1 MFENTIRHFCAIG
14 AVSGFLSGLIGI
26 GGGVVMT
33 AAMSAFTDLSQH
45 EAVATSLMT
54 IAPTAM
60 IGVLHCPC

>member
-1 MFENTIRHFCAIG
+1 MILMT
-14 AVSGFLSGLIGI
+14 LGI

-33 AAMSAFTDLSQH
+33 AAMSALTDMTQH

-60 IGVLHCPC
+60 IVE